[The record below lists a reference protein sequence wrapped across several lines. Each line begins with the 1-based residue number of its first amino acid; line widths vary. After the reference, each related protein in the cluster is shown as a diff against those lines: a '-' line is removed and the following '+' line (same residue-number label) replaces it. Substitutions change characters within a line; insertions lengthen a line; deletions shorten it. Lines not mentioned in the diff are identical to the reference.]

1 MTKTVRI
8 VLLAGAV
15 MYAASCA
22 AESTDAEIR
31 EGIVLYHTPRC
42 GGEPGS
48 SRRPAL
54 IEVLDVDGNT
64 NRLAR
69 ILEELAQTNDNWNAR
84 MALHDLRIYGT
95 PAQLPFLYSQATNA
109 QYGAHAM
116 EAIFA
121 IEGVTSNSLS
131 AARDYLFLT
140 NKFSFAGIDE
150 RSDTCVK
157 LLTRVN
163 NDPVLAEFRLEI
175 LGLATNFL
183 ENVELMP
190 NVLDGTLCGQY
201 EGFRFSRGRLSMLRS
216 ARQRVTQELADIT
229 GNDPEASGKIHC
241 YTFQTNYLS
250 TSINELVAYPE
261 ADLPD

>member
-1 MTKTVRI
+1 MKTSMVLILSLFAGVLAVARGETGEYSDQDIKRQI
-8 VLLAGAV
+8 VFAGRCYHAEDMDSNYERAFRMSGCDTNRYARVLCELAG
-15 MYAASCA
+15 
-22 AESTDAEIR
+22 E
-31 EGIVLYHTPRC
+31 
-42 GGEPGS
+42 
-48 SRRPAL
+48 
-54 IEVLDVDGNT
+54 NT
-64 NRLAR
+64 N
-69 ILEELAQTNDNWNAR
+69 QTRRAI
-84 MALHDLRIYGT
+84 ALLGVYKT
-95 PAQLPFLYSQATNA
+95 PQSLPFLYSYATNA
-109 QYGAHAM
+109 EYGAHAM

-121 IEGVTSNSLS
+121 VEGVTSNSLS

-183 ENVELMP
+183 QNVELMP

-261 ADLPD
+261 ANLLD

>member
-1 MTKTVRI
+1 MKTSI
-8 VLLAGAV
+8 VLALSLFAGVFAGVRGESGEYSDLDIKRQIVFAGRCYHAEDMDSNYEWAFRMSGCDTNRYARVLCELAG
-15 MYAASCA
+15 
-22 AESTDAEIR
+22 E
-31 EGIVLYHTPRC
+31 
-42 GGEPGS
+42 
-48 SRRPAL
+48 
-54 IEVLDVDGNT
+54 NT
-64 NRLAR
+64 NQTRRALA
-69 ILEELAQTNDNWNAR
+69 LLGV
-84 MALHDLRIYGT
+84 YKT
-95 PAQLPFLYSQATNA
+95 PQSLPFLYAYATNA
-109 QYGAHAM
+109 EYGAYAM
-116 EAIFA
+116 KAIFD

-183 ENVELMP
+183 QNVELMP

-261 ADLPD
+261 SDLPD

>member
-1 MTKTVRI
+1 MKTSI
-8 VLLAGAV
+8 VLALSLFAGVFAGARGESGEYSDLDIKRQIV
-15 MYAASCA
+15 FAGRCYHAEDMDSNYEWSFRMAGCDTNRYA
-22 AESTDAEIR
+22 R
-31 EGIVLYHTPRC
+31 VLC
-42 GGEPGS
+42 EL
-48 SRRPAL
+48 AC
-54 IEVLDVDGNT
+54 ENT
-64 NRLAR
+64 N
-69 ILEELAQTNDNWNAR
+69 QTRRAI
-84 MALHDLRIYGT
+84 ALLGVYKT
-95 PAQLPFLYSQATNA
+95 PQSLPFLYAYATNVE
-109 QYGAHAM
+109 YGAYAM
-116 EAIFA
+116 KAIFD

-183 ENVELMP
+183 QNVELMP

-261 ADLPD
+261 SDLPD